1 MWQSL
6 TVREPQWLR
15 GAYTSP
21 PRLVQGAEGKGVGS
35 GAIECWRGTVDELCS
50 AVDALV
56 EAVAGDAGASFRAS
70 VTWASGRQDRPRTLR
85 GLKDSMGQ
93 GTLADLMVLKVD
105 VSSVERGMSGTLL
118 ARQKIPGLVV
128 TVTGDDRPRIL
139 GMVEFVFQRMMI
151 GYVDRMGG
159 WRGLAWMLTAFTPIL
174 LVSLALS
181 PGEGHAAAR
190 ILITLLAAIAAFSM
204 FRLSY
209 SALLVSTPLELLERL
224 HEPRGRRPRVLL
236 TSFYRHRH
244 TRRVLGV
251 VGLLLIGAAGSKLA
265 EFLPIP

>member
-1 MWQSL
+1 
-6 TVREPQWLR
+6 
-15 GAYTSP
+15 
-21 PRLVQGAEGKGVGS
+21 
-35 GAIECWRGTVDELCS
+35 
-50 AVDALV
+50 
-56 EAVAGDAGASFRAS
+56 
-70 VTWASGRQDRPRTLR
+70 
-85 GLKDSMGQ
+85 
-93 GTLADLMVLKVD
+93 
-105 VSSVERGMSGTLL
+105 
-118 ARQKIPGLVV
+118 
-128 TVTGDDRPRIL
+128 
-139 GMVEFVFQRMMI
+139 MVEFVFQRMMI